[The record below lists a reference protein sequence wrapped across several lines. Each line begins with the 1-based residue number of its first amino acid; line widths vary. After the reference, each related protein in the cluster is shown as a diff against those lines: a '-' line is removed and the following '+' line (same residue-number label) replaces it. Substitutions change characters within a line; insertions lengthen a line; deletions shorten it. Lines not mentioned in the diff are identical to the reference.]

1 MPIKLSRFE
10 VNFRFDDEMLQRKF
24 IKQFNYYSE
33 RLGFDKQSLANF
45 SFGGVGY
52 NVAVGLVRGKTK
64 RTLDNALDLLD
75 RNDTQDS
82 YKDMEELKQILFNK
96 EMTQSSNFTNYVS
109 RIKKLTRTIEQST
122 DEWKQNKARKNIN
135 FPAYNVVY
143 YRDYNLAH

>member
-33 RLGFDKQSLANF
+33 RLGFNKQSLTNF
-45 SFGGVGY
+45 SFGGVGRS
-52 NVAVGLVRGKTK
+52 VAVGLVRGKTK

-82 YKDMEELKQILFNK
+82 YKDMEELKQILFDK

-109 RIKKLTRTIEQST
+109 RIRKLIRQIEQST
-122 DEWKQNKARKNIN
+122 DEWKQTKARKNIN

>member
-75 RNDTQDS
+75 ANDTTDS
-82 YKDMEELKQILFNK
+82 YKDMEELKQILFDK
-96 EMTQSSNFTNYVS
+96 EMSQSNNFTNYVS
-109 RIKKLTRTIEQST
+109 RIGKLTRQIEQST
-122 DEWKQNKARKNIN
+122 SEWIETKARKNIN

-143 YRDYNLAH
+143 YRDYNLTH